1 MRFAEIARALAV
13 LARNVAARRGLIV
26 ALDDAD
32 RLSARGR
39 ELLGLFL
46 AELRDAPVGIAL
58 LGRDG
63 STATGRHVD
72 GRRCA
77 RRAPAPSG

>member
-1 MRFAEIARALAV
+1 MRFAEIARALGV

-46 AELRDAPVGIAL
+46 AGLRDAPVGIAL
-58 LGRDG
+58 FGRDER
-63 STATGRHVD
+63 TARTARGRT
-72 GRRCA
+72 
-77 RRAPAPSG
+77 